1 MGTVVKTSEGDPTTV
16 ATEEPT
22 ATSTPEATA
31 TSAPTATS
39 TPEPTPTKAP
49 TPTPAPTATPV
60 PTPTPTPSPTPAP
73 SPTPKAT
80 ATPTPTATATPKASA
95 TATPSAS
102 ASASAS
108 VTATPSVSASPSA
121 SVTATPTPTPKGM
134 DDKKTL
140 LKDSKGNQ
148 IYVKEDGKY
157 REAVVADY
165 YTAEKFYIKNE
176 DAYVYKGWQTINGNV
191 YYYDKNGNK
200 VTGTQIIQGVEYKF
214 NDEGILS
221 VDKNGSIGIDV
232 SKWNGTIDWNAVRD
246 SGVSFVIVR
255 CGYRGSSTGVLV
267 TDPKFKSNVQGARAA
282 GLKVGVYFFT
292 QAINEVEAVEEASMT
307 LSLIKGLG
315 IGYPVF
321 IDTEACGGRADGI
334 SAEQRTAVCRAFC
347 ETIKSGGY
355 TPGVYASKAWYNNN
369 VNFGSLSGYKIW
381 LAQYASKPTF
391 SGKYDLW
398 QHTAKGSVD
407 GIKGNVDMNIS
418 YLGY

>member
-1 MGTVVKTSEGDPTTV
+1 
-16 ATEEPT
+16 
-22 ATSTPEATA
+22 
-31 TSAPTATS
+31 
-39 TPEPTPTKAP
+39 
-49 TPTPAPTATPV
+49 
-60 PTPTPTPSPTPAP
+60 
-73 SPTPKAT
+73 
-80 ATPTPTATATPKASA
+80 
-95 TATPSAS
+95 
-102 ASASAS
+102 
-108 VTATPSVSASPSA
+108 
-121 SVTATPTPTPKGM
+121 
-134 DDKKTL
+134 
-140 LKDSKGNQ
+140 
-148 IYVKEDGKY
+148 
-157 REAVVADY
+157 
-165 YTAEKFYIKNE
+165 
-176 DAYVYKGWQTINGNV
+176 
-191 YYYDKNGNK
+191 
-200 VTGTQIIQGVEYKF
+200 
-214 NDEGILS
+214 
-221 VDKNGSIGIDV
+221 
-232 SKWNGTIDWNAVRD
+232 
-246 SGVSFVIVR
+246 
-255 CGYRGSSTGVLV
+255 VLV